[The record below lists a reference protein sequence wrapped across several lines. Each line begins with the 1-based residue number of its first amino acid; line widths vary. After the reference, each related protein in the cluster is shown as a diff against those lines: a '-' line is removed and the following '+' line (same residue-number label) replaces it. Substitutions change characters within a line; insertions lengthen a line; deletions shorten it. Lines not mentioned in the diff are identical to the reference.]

1 MNRLMRSACV
11 ALGLTTIYVIR
22 IVDPLVDG
30 NHIVVYHWSG
40 RPLVLFGPIVI
51 NFLVVWAVLTLLLLL
66 VRTPGRIRVAV
77 WGAIILFTPSIVLED
92 LALLPSFTPAHWA
105 RLALISFAVVAY
117 SLLMLLWR
125 PSFAERFEHVIGF
138 ASTVLQ
144 FVAISGGIL
153 FFQLAR
159 FGWQARSLND
169 QLPLHHSQIVP
180 AAETKPRIIWVVLDE
195 LSYQQ
200 VYVNRFQ
207 GLQLP
212 TFDALANEATLF
224 THPIPASIPI
234 DTNIRTEKI
243 LPSLL
248 TGKPVDAMH
257 STPAGQLS
265 LHNPDAGAWQPF
277 DQHDTV
283 FQDALGAGY
292 STALV
297 GWYNPYCRLMP
308 AVLDHCFWTFW
319 DNPQNGM
326 LPGGTL
332 ASNLPQ
338 PILSFVMSHG
348 LPQSLQQFLP
358 KDSVDTNPHIADY
371 RNISDAADKALLDRS
386 EGFVFLHLPIPHPSG
401 IYNRK
406 TDQLAT
412 GSSNYIDNLALADKY
427 LAHLRST
434 LEQSGQ
440 WDSSTVVIMGD
451 HSWRIMDWKGA
462 SDWTAEEQSASLGGQ
477 FDNRPLYIVKLA
489 GQQKGTRIDTPFHAL
504 GTRKL
509 LDALFTQNIRS
520 TEDLSTWAQRAH

>member
-1 MNRLMRSACV
+1 MNRLMRSAGV

-40 RPLVLFGPIVI
+40 RPLVLFGPIVL

-66 VRTPGRIRVAV
+66 VQTPGRIRVAV
-77 WGAIILFTPSIVLED
+77 WGAIVLFTPSIVLED
-92 LALLPSFTPAHWA
+92 LALLPSFTPAHWE

-125 PSFAERFEHVIGF
+125 PSLAKRFEHVIGF

-180 AAETKPRIIWVVLDE
+180 TAETKPRIIWVVLDE

-200 VYVNRFQ
+200 VYVNRFE

-224 THPIPASIPI
+224 THPIPATIPI

-248 TGKPVDAMH
+248 TGKPVDALH

-265 LHNPDAGAWQPF
+265 LHDPDTGAWQPF

-297 GWYNPYCRLMP
+297 G
-308 AVLDHCFWTFW
+308 
-319 DNPQNGM
+319 
-326 LPGGTL
+326 
-332 ASNLPQ
+332 
-338 PILSFVMSHG
+338 
-348 LPQSLQQFLP
+348 
-358 KDSVDTNPHIADY
+358 
-371 RNISDAADKALLDRS
+371 
-386 EGFVFLHLPIPHPSG
+386 
-401 IYNRK
+401 
-406 TDQLAT
+406 
-412 GSSNYIDNLALADKY
+412 
-427 LAHLRST
+427 
-434 LEQSGQ
+434 
-440 WDSSTVVIMGD
+440 
-451 HSWRIMDWKGA
+451 
-462 SDWTAEEQSASLGGQ
+462 
-477 FDNRPLYIVKLA
+477 
-489 GQQKGTRIDTPFHAL
+489 
-504 GTRKL
+504 
-509 LDALFTQNIRS
+509 
-520 TEDLSTWAQRAH
+520 